1 MIQFLVFTMDFP
13 ERLANYRKAR
23 GLTQQGLAE
32 QVGVRVLQVYRYEA
46 GISQPTLEVI
56 RKLALALNI
65 TTDELIFGEDE
76 RQPDQAL
83 LLQFEAVKRLD
94 PDEKHL
100 IKELIEGILLKHDA
114 KRWIHGAGG
123 VPQDP
128 AIKEQAVKRAPARR
142 AATGAAARGGR

>member
-1 MIQFLVFTMDFP
+1 MIQFLVFPMDFP
-13 ERLANYRKAR
+13 ERLARYRKSR

-32 QVGVRVLQVYRYEA
+32 QVGVRVLQIYRYEA
-46 GISQPTLEVI
+46 GTSQPTLDVI

-65 TTDELIFGEDE
+65 TTDGLIFGEDE

-94 PDEKHL
+94 PDEKRL

-114 KRWIHGAGG
+114 KRWIQG
-123 VPQDP
+123 VSSAAQQP
-128 AIKEQAVKRAPARR
+128 ATREE
-142 AATGAAARGGR
+142 AA